1 MTDDWK
7 MGWVQNIEDD
17 FVYCIL
23 TRDYEPDHE
32 LLFHINQLSSDQVD
46 LLSLGQILK
55 YNKKTEE
62 IKFRENTE
70 KIIWI

>member
-1 MTDDWK
+1 MKDDWK

-32 LLFHINQLSSDQVD
+32 LSFHINQLSSDQVD